1 MTSDELYE
9 IDPAYAKWRDE
20 HDIIMA
26 KFYEYAYKGAN
37 SVEPDEDE

>member
-26 KFYEYAYKGAN
+26 KFYDYAFVPTEGSAT
-37 SVEPDEDE
+37 VEPS